1 MSLIEALP
9 DSVLCH
15 IVALIISELR
25 KLPCVCSRFRDICM
39 MPHWFT
45 KFVLELN
52 PTRFVNVDANGHGHG
67 ATLSFQRGAKHRV
80 FIENPWSFV
89 ASESGSDSDSVPVP
103 SSLPWRDFSVFD
115 LELVPNRGAT
125 RCVQQC
131 IELILPH
138 FESLEISPSTKRQSD
153 VVLLSEALFCRR
165 RWDNV
170 VHLSLNGKVQ
180 FEADSDSNS
189 NLDSAQSVG
198 PGLRSLFS
206 LSLRRIEYLELNSV
220 CYPERDWISESISSL
235 KQLVILDLW
244 RCQWRAQ
251 SVIAL
256 SAQIELFRVFG
267 CTVGTRFDFRR
278 CADRI
283 RVVSTD
289 CPQCTAS
296 PSLLLQTSRLM
307 AHHENGER
315 VQFMISHIR
324 STSQCLLALKA
335 MMRADIDR
343 LHIVYSRDMFKV
355 IDELQDAVEQT
366 LSRRSTRNRNQRK
379 GRNHK
384 MDILRQNLEYDVL
397 SEDDHGH
404 GHDHE
409 QQYGAVHAPNA
420 PKTETK
426 RMTVVYSKLSVN
438 LFAAS
443 KHYALFRKLLKIG
456 RLRDTFLWEQETH
469 EM

>member
-1 MSLIEALP
+1 
-9 DSVLCH
+9 
-15 IVALIISELR
+15 
-25 KLPCVCSRFRDICM
+25 
-39 MPHWFT
+39 
-45 KFVLELN
+45 
-52 PTRFVNVDANGHGHG
+52 
-67 ATLSFQRGAKHRV
+67 
-80 FIENPWSFV
+80 
-89 ASESGSDSDSVPVP
+89 
-103 SSLPWRDFSVFD
+103 
-115 LELVPNRGAT
+115 
-125 RCVQQC
+125 
-131 IELILPH
+131 
-138 FESLEISPSTKRQSD
+138 
-153 VVLLSEALFCRR
+153 
-165 RWDNV
+165 
-170 VHLSLNGKVQ
+170 
-180 FEADSDSNS
+180 
-189 NLDSAQSVG
+189 
-198 PGLRSLFS
+198 
-206 LSLRRIEYLELNSV
+206 
-220 CYPERDWISESISSL
+220 
-235 KQLVILDLW
+235 
-244 RCQWRAQ
+244 
-251 SVIAL
+251 
-256 SAQIELFRVFG
+256 
-267 CTVGTRFDFRR
+267 
-278 CADRI
+278 
-283 RVVSTD
+283 
-289 CPQCTAS
+289 
-296 PSLLLQTSRLM
+296 M

-366 LSRRSTRNRNQRK
+366 LSRRSTRNRNRNQRK

-456 RLRDTFLWEQETH
+456 RLRGTFLWEQETH